1 MRETGLQVGKTD
13 PDSKKPKVL
22 AVDDDRFFLRQ
33 IVDIL
38 REGGFRPQGVENG
51 ADALKALKKDRFDVV
66 VTDVVMEDI
75 SGIDLLKQV
84 RGRDHLI
91 PVICVS
97 GERSFDNVVEML
109 RGGASDFLPKPVQ
122 PRELIAT
129 VSRVCIERQYAL
141 EKEQIVAR
149 SDSWAR
155 ELLALRQLG
164 EASSKEMLQTLFLRT
179 IEAVSDTL
187 QVETSSLMLTEG
199 NVLRVVEGMGLP
211 REVIGKATVPLGK
224 GISGHVAQTGEPLLI
239 NDINQHEKF
248 GPSSFKKQYSTQSA
262 LCVPLLRGDRVLG
275 VMNANNK
282 KNGEAFEE
290 SDRDLLVT
298 MAAQVA
304 MSIDNA
310 RLFAGL
316 EEKAEALRLAHE
328 ELVRLDRDKTELI
341 LNLSHELKTP
351 LTTII
356 GFASLIST
364 LDLTGETESLMDFVA
379 HLEGSASHLNYLVE
393 RILELFR
400 LEAGRIPLRLET
412 HPIGDVVGA
421 ALQELEKTLDGRTV
435 DWDPSEAAD
444 HPVSCDTRLFT
455 RALGLVLENAV
466 KFSPDGS
473 PLEISAHFHD
483 RLPDVPEY
491 ATGPGGVPDP
501 GEKKGWVRIV
511 IRDHGVGM
519 REKDIPRIFEK
530 FKQLGDIMTD
540 KPAGIGLG
548 LSIARAILER
558 HSGAIWA
565 DPAPDGGARLH
576 LVLPMT

>member
-1 MRETGLQVGKTD
+1 LSGQDNEIQR
-13 PDSKKPKVL
+13 PRVL
-22 AVDDDRFFLRQ
+22 VVDGDRSFLDRMT
-33 IVDIL
+33 DIL
-38 REGGFRPQGVENG
+38 KEGGFQPHAVRTGDG
-51 ADALKALKKDRFDVV
+51 ARTALKEDLFDVV
-66 VTDVVMEDI
+66 ITDVMVGDTP
-75 SGIDLLKQV
+75 GVDLLRHVKA
-84 RGRDHLI
+84 RDRFL
-91 PVICVS
+91 PVICIS
-97 GERSFDNVVEML
+97 SERSFDNAVEML
-109 RGGASDFLPKPVQ
+109 RAGAADFLSKPVPDRQ
-122 PRELIAT
+122 VIAA
-129 VSRVCIERQYAL
+129 VSRACIDRQYAL

-149 SDSWAR
+149 SDTWAR

-164 EASSKEMLQTLFLRT
+164 EASSKEMLQALFKRA

-199 NVLRVVEGMGLP
+199 DALRVVEAIGLP
-211 REVIGKATVPLGK
+211 SEVIGKATVPLGK
-224 GISGHVAQTGEPLLI
+224 GISGHVARTGKPLLI
-239 NDINQHEKF
+239 NDISQHEKF

-262 LCVPLLRGDRVLG
+262 LCVPLMRGDRVLG

-282 KNGEAFEE
+282 KNGEAFQE

-310 RLFAGL
+310 RLYAGL
-316 EEKAEALRLAHE
+316 EEKAEDLRKAHE

-341 LNLSHELKTP
+341 LNISHELKTP

-356 GFASLIST
+356 GFASLIPS
-364 LDLTGETESLMDFVA
+364 LDLKGETDNLMEFVA
-379 HLEGSASHLNYLVE
+379 HLESSATHLNYLVE

-400 LEAGRIPLRLET
+400 LEAGRIPLRLEK
-412 HPIGDVVGA
+412 HPVGDVVGA
-421 ALQELEKTLDGRTV
+421 ALQELENTLDGRVVT
-435 DWDPSEAAD
+435 WEPSKI
-444 HPVSCDTRLFT
+444 HSVTVSCDTRLFT

-473 PLEISAHFHD
+473 PLELTVHSHE
-483 RLPDVPEY
+483 RLPDVPDY
-491 ATGPGGVPDP
+491 AAGPEIWSGSRDQGGY
-501 GEKKGWVRIV
+501 VRIV

-530 FKQLGDIMTD
+530 FKQLGDIMTE
-540 KPAGIGLG
+540 KPSGIGLG

-565 DPAPDGGARLH
+565 DPAPGGGTRLH
-576 LVLPMT
+576 LLIPAA